1 MFKVVGKSMYTKE
14 AQALIKLL
22 IEWGVNPIPVIKEA
36 EKGRTTCGDFRI
48 LAVR

>member
-1 MFKVVGKSMYTKE
+1 MFKVVGKGMYTKE
-14 AQALIKLL
+14 ALIKLL
-22 IEWGVNPIPVIKEA
+22 LEWGVNPSPVIKEA